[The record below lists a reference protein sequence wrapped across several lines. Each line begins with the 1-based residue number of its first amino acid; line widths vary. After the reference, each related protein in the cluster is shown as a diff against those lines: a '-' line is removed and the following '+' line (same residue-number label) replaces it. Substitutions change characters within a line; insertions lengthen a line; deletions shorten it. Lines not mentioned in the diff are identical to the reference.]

1 MNVGPNAF
9 NIAKRNLLD
18 NVRIVCLL
26 IIGYEGVLATAEPD
40 GQSAVTKANVVVGIV
55 SSESG
60 EEVPRLAHSLEEIV
74 RPASEIASPHTIAIF
89 CDSIEPIARNK
100 HIDNFITR

>member
-1 MNVGPNAF
+1 MNVSPNAF

-18 NVRIVCLL
+18 NIRIACLL
-26 IIGYEGVLATAEPD
+26 IIGDEGVLASAEPD
-40 GQSAVTKANVVVGIV
+40 GQSAVAKAYVVVGIV

-74 RPASEIASPHTIAIF
+74 RPASEIASPHSITIF
-89 CDSIEPIARNK
+89 CDSIKPIARNK
-100 HIDNFITR
+100 HVDNFIT